1 MCDIILAQFVIKS
14 FFLSFD
20 NTLNLASKLC
30 SFTIKSRGCT
40 STRKYHVYTEWICTH
55 IDKHVYSITMQGHDR
70 HRLESIKI
78 VKPNFLRICL

>member
-1 MCDIILAQFVIKS
+1 MIAKVIILAQFVIKS

-30 SFTIKSRGCT
+30 SFTIKSSGCT

-55 IDKHVYSITMQGHDR
+55 TVTHINMFIQ
-70 HRLESIKI
+70 
-78 VKPNFLRICL
+78 